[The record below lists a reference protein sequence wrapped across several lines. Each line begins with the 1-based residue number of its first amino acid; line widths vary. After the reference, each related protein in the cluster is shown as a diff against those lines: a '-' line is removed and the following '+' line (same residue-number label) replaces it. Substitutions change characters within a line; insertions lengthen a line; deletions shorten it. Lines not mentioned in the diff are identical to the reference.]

1 MEKLDNRLILQAI
14 NEIAEHIGFSIY
26 NPISLGLVCLNYEI
40 EYDEQD
46 KLFLEFHK
54 ILNEKSFD
62 DLDFEIF
69 KKCINK
75 VCPKSKDFAD
85 IVIASIIIAFAKCR
99 IPELLPFT
107 EDLIEYFIK
116 E

>member
-14 NEIAEHIGFSIY
+14 NEIAEQIGFSVY

-40 EYDEQD
+40 EYEEQD
-46 KLFLEFHK
+46 KLFLAFHK

-69 KKCINK
+69 KNCINK

-99 IPELLPFT
+99 IPELLPFAENLM
-107 EDLIEYFIK
+107 EDFIK

>member
-69 KKCINK
+69 KSVSTKCVRSQKIL
-75 VCPKSKDFAD
+75 
-85 IVIASIIIAFAKCR
+85 R
-99 IPELLPFT
+99 IL
-107 EDLIEYFIK
+107 
-116 E
+116 